1 MRNTLVFVLS
11 VMSLPLWASAQSK
24 QAARAPIGQ
33 VIDLW
38 VTKTEQ
44 LVVPAAE
51 ALPESAYGFRP
62 IAGEFTGVRTF
73 AEQVTHLAA
82 ANYQL
87 AGLVL
92 GADPPPGTKN
102 ETAPASVRTKAEIMS
117 YLRGSFATLHRAA
130 RRVTLENVEDAIV
143 VGHETQNV
151 AGVVIDALVHDQNH
165 YGQIV
170 EYLRMNGIVPPAS
183 R

>member
-11 VMSLPLWASAQSK
+11 FMGVAISTAAQST
-24 QAARAPIGQ
+24 QAPRMPVGE

-38 VTKTEQ
+38 VSRTEQ
-44 LVVPAAE
+44 LVVPAAD
-51 ALPESAYGFRP
+51 ALPERAYGFRP
-62 IAGEFTGVRTF
+62 TAGEFNGVRTF

-87 AGLVL
+87 AALVL
-92 GADPPPGTKN
+92 GEDPPPGTKN
-102 ETAPASVRTKAEIMS
+102 ETAPPSVRTKAEIMS
-117 YLRGSFATLHRAA
+117 YLRASFASLHRAA
-130 RRVTLENVEDAIV
+130 RKITVQNVEDAIV
-143 VGHETQNV
+143 VGNESQNA

-165 YGQIV
+165 YGQMI

>member
-1 MRNTLVFVLS
+1 R
-11 VMSLPLWASAQSK
+11 
-24 QAARAPIGQ
+24 IGE

-38 VTKTEQ
+38 VTRTEQ
-44 LVVPAAE
+44 LVVPAAD
-51 ALPESAYGFRP
+51 ALPDGAYEFRP
-62 IAGEFTGVRTF
+62 TVGEFTGVRTF

-87 AGLVL
+87 AALAL
-92 GADPPPGTKN
+92 GEDPPPGTRD
-102 ETAPASVRTKAEIMS
+102 ETAPPTVRTKAEIMS
-117 YLRGSFATLHRAA
+117 SLRGSFASLHRAA
-130 RRVTLENVEDAIV
+130 RRINVRNVEDVVV
-143 VGHETQNV
+143 VGNESQNA
-151 AGVVIDALVHDQNH
+151 AGAVIDALVHDQNH